1 MALSP
6 GTRLGPYEIT
16 TQIGVGGMGEVYR
29 AADTNLKRHVAIK
42 VLPDAVAGSA
52 DRLARFQREA
62 EVLASLNHP
71 NIAAIY
77 GLERAASQ
85 TALVMDLVEGPTLAD
100 RIAMGPIPLEEALPI
115 ANQIADTLAAA
126 HAQGIVHRDLKP
138 ANVKVRP
145 DGTVKV
151 LDFGLAKVQA
161 DDDATRTAEGLALG
175 TAAYMSPEQA
185 RGEPVDTR
193 SDVFSFGVVLYEV
206 LSGRRAFGRPS
217 QLETLNA
224 VVSSDPPPLES
235 AAASIVTRCLAKQ
248 PGKRYQNVAELR
260 AALSQVQASKDGRAT
275 GAPSV
280 VVLPFANMS
289 RDADDEYFSDGLS
302 EEIINALVQVPGLK
316 VIARTSAFAFKGRHE
331 DIRKIAEA
339 LGVTTVL
346 EGSVRR
352 AGKRLRV
359 TAQLI
364 DATDGSHVWSQRY
377 DRDLEDVFAI
387 QDEIAQAV
395 ATELRTTLSGHADPV
410 ARYTPPLPAYEA
422 LLKARYYLPRWTA
435 DSLNRGREHLEQAI
449 ALDARFA
456 AAHVE
461 LGFCMMGLLTE
472 NLVSPGEASSVMRAS
487 AQRALAIDP
496 AEANA
501 HSILALAAVLDYDW
515 HEAGK
520 QFALAFAHEP
530 VSPTT
535 RYFDAAFYLAP
546 LGRTDEA
553 MTQLE
558 RAIQEDP
565 LDLMMLTWRGILLVS
580 TNRSEEAEP
589 VLRKVLE
596 LDEGF
601 WLVHN
606 WLGASY
612 LTRGRFADAV
622 RAYERS
628 LAGFPGHVGVTACL
642 AGCLERAG
650 HAERAAPLLETF
662 ADGSAFGAPFARV
675 NYYLVRGELDR
686 AAEWYEKGI
695 EQRDTRMPFI
705 AAALHGD
712 LLTSSPHW
720 DRLAR
725 LMNLP
730 ARRG

>member
-1 MALSP
+1 
-6 GTRLGPYEIT
+6 
-16 TQIGVGGMGEVYR
+16 MGEVYR
-29 AADTNLKRHVAIK
+29 ATDTNLKRSVAIK
-42 VLPDAVAGSA
+42 VLPVAVAGSA
-52 DRLARFQREA
+52 ERLSRFQREA
-62 EVLASLNHP
+62 EVLASLNHQ

-77 GLERAASQ
+77 GLERSGGQ
-85 TALVMDLVEGPTLAD
+85 IALVMELVEGPTLAD
-100 RIAMGPIPLEEALPI
+100 RIVSGPLPLEEALSI
-115 ANQIADTLAAA
+115 ANQIADALAAA
-126 HAQGIVHRDLKP
+126 HAQGIIHRDLKP
-138 ANVKVRP
+138 ANFKVRP

-161 DDDATRTAEGLALG
+161 EDDEATRTAEGLALG

-206 LSGRRAFGRPS
+206 LSGRRPFGRSS

-224 VVSSDPPPLES
+224 VVHSDPPPLES

-248 PGKRYQNVAELR
+248 RGNRYQTVAELR
-260 AALSQVQASKDGRAT
+260 AALTRVATTKGRSST

-280 VVLPFANMS
+280 AVLPFANMS

-331 DIRKIAEA
+331 DVRKIAET

-364 DATDGSHVWSQRY
+364 DATDGSHLWSQRY

-387 QDEIAQAV
+387 QDEIAQSV
-395 ATELRTTLSGHADPV
+395 ATELRTTLSGQAVSP
-410 ARYTPPLPAYEA
+410 ARHTPALPAYEA
-422 LLKARYYLPRWTA
+422 LLKARYYLQRWTA
-435 DSLNRGREHLEQAI
+435 GSLTRGREQLEQAI

-456 AAHVE
+456 APHSE
-461 LGFCMMGLLTE
+461 LGWCLFGLLTE
-472 NLVSPGEASSVMRAS
+472 NLISPGEASSLMRAS
-487 AQRALAIDP
+487 AQRALDIDP
-496 AEANA
+496 SLADPYSA
-501 HSILALAAVLDYDW
+501 LALAAVLDYDW
-515 HEAGK
+515 EEAGK
-520 QFALAFAHEP
+520 QFALAFAREP

-535 RYFDAAFYLAP
+535 RYFNAAFYLAP

-553 MTQLE
+553 MAQLD
-558 RAIQEDP
+558 RAREEDP
-565 LDLMMLTWRGILLVS
+565 LNLMMLVWQGIMLVG

-606 WLGASY
+606 WLGAAY
-612 LTRGRFADAV
+612 LNRGRFTDAA
-622 RAYERS
+622 RAFERS

-650 HAERAAPLLETF
+650 QADRAAPLLETF
-662 ADGSAFGAPFARV
+662 RDGSVFGAPFALA
-675 NYYLVRGELDR
+675 NYYLIRGEVDR

-705 AAALHGD
+705 AAGLHGD
-712 LLTSSPHW
+712 LFTSSPQW
-720 DRLAR
+720 DRVAR

-730 ARRG
+730 SHQS